1 MGIWEVFVEE
11 ADELVSSS
19 RALNIE
25 YTGYKDTSTENPVN
39 ILGFRANTERSKIS
53 KKDGSQITLLGVA
66 REDLGCYQLP
76 FFGSVII
83 TKENRKSTA

>member
-1 MGIWEVFVEE
+1 MNGNLRSFVEE

-39 ILGFRANTERSKIS
+39 ILGFRTNTERSKIS
-53 KKDGSQITLLGVA
+53 KKMARITLLGVA
-66 REDLGCYQLP
+66 REDLG
-76 FFGSVII
+76 
-83 TKENRKSTA
+83 

>member
-19 RALNIE
+19 RSLNIE

-39 ILGFRANTERSKIS
+39 ILGFRTNTERSKIS
-53 KKDGSQITLLGVA
+53 NRMARITLLGVA